1 MAADDG
7 VNCRIHCGQF
17 PPSIRP
23 IVTTMLSSSNRLLRL
38 LSLLQTRRHWAGGE
52 LAQTLAVHPRTLRRD
67 IDRLRELGYPIQA
80 SSGVAGGYA
89 FRAGNA
95 LPPLLLDDDEA
106 LTVAITLRT
115 AATGSVGGV
124 EEAALRALVKLEQ
137 VMPARLRHKVDALR
151 AALVPLAR
159 NGPLVDAGQL
169 AALAA
174 ACRDQLRVNFDY
186 TDGRGQASTRQ
197 VEPQGLE
204 HTGYRWYLVAWDPA
218 REDWRTFRLDRIAG
232 EVTLGAHFA
241 PRPPPDGGDL
251 RAYVARSVGG
261 NHAEEARIVLHAPR
275 AAMAARI
282 PATVGE
288 IEALDAGRCLLR
300 CTGQSLD
307 ALAYWLMALEVEFDV
322 LAPDALVARLR
333 AAGERVAAMLRRHE
347 ADRAAQAGAPDPGR

>member
-1 MAADDG
+1 
-7 VNCRIHCGQF
+7 
-17 PPSIRP
+17 
-23 IVTTMLSSSNRLLRL
+23 MLASSNRLLRL

-52 LAQTLAVHPRTLRRD
+52 LAQTLEIHPRTLRRD

-115 AATGSVGGV
+115 AATGSVGGA

-151 AALVPLAR
+151 TALVPVPRA
-159 NGPLVDAGQL
+159 GPLIDASQL

-174 ACRDQLRVNFDY
+174 ACRDQLRVHFDY
-186 TDGRGQASTRQ
+186 TDGRGQATSRQ
-197 VEPQGLE
+197 VEPQGLA

-218 REDWRTFRLDRIAG
+218 RADWRTFRLDRIAG
-232 EVTLGAHFA
+232 AVTPGAHFA

-251 RAYVARSVGG
+251 RAYVARSVGQAANG
-261 NHAEEARIVLHAPR
+261 EEARIVLHATR
-275 AAMAARI
+275 AAMTARI
-282 PATVGE
+282 PAAVGE
-288 IEALDAGRCLLR
+288 IDALDDDRCLLR
-300 CTGQSLD
+300 CSGQSLD

-322 LAPDALVARLR
+322 LAPAALALRLR
-333 AAGERVAAMLRRHE
+333 TAAERVARMLQRRE
-347 ADRAAQAGAPDPGR
+347 TAPGSVPDGPAGG